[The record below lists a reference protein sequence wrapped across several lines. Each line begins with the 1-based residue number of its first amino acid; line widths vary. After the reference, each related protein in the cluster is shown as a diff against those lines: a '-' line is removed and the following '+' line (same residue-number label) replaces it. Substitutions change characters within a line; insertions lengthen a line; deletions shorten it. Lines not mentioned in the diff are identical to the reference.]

1 MSMFS
6 FYYDQES
13 SPESEDEGMG
23 GLGVYDEGTFYYES
37 RSCTPIPPEPLLP
50 AVERTPPE
58 LWGLIFG
65 FVAPDLRDDGYPS
78 LNDLL
83 NCALT
88 SRVSFNSNNFTF
100 TKCVKLA
107 D

>member
-6 FYYDQES
+6 FYDQES

-23 GLGVYDEGTFYYES
+23 CLGVYDEGTFYYES
-37 RSCTPIPPEPLLP
+37 RSCTPVPLLP
-50 AVERTPPE
+50 AVERIPFE
-58 LWGLIFG
+58 LWELIFG
-65 FVAPDLRDDGYPS
+65 FVAPDLRDDGYPL

-88 SRVSFNSNNFTF
+88 SRVSFDF
-100 TKCVKLA
+100 LQ

>member
-13 SPESEDEGMG
+13 SPESEDEEME
-23 GLGVYDEGTFYYES
+23 GLGVYEEGTFYYES
-37 RSCTPIPPEPLLP
+37 RTCTPAPPEPLPP
-50 AVERTPPE
+50 AVERIPFE
-58 LWGLIFG
+58 LWELIFG

-78 LNDLL
+78 LKNLL

-88 SRVSFNSNNFTF
+88 SRVSYNF
-100 TKCVKLA
+100 L
-107 D
+107 

>member
-13 SPESEDEGMG
+13 SPESEDEGIG

-37 RSCTPIPPEPLLP
+37 RSCTPVPPEPLPP
-50 AVERTPPE
+50 AVERIPFE
-58 LWGLIFG
+58 LWELIFG

-88 SRVSFNSNNFTF
+88 SRVSFDF
-100 TKCVKLA
+100 LQ